1 MSAIY
6 AYALTFIVVYWCI
19 KMETGRSHLGG
30 SVAHSKGK
38 SGESV
43 VTILMF
49 LCGSPRSW
57 ASIERTNHMLVIM
70 GPVSLVVG
78 CQQKLDFSSLL
89 HWLLWERSCVW
100 THESV
105 SYRAID
111 CVGSPF
117 SQRQWI
123 YSNLLTTAR
132 KVTTYGDR
140 LQEAYA
146 GYIWTGVGSVRV
158 VLIGFSPTGCT
169 SIQIVTTL
177 EYK

>member
-1 MSAIY
+1 
-6 AYALTFIVVYWCI
+6 
-19 KMETGRSHLGG
+19 
-30 SVAHSKGK
+30 
-38 SGESV
+38 
-43 VTILMF
+43 
-49 LCGSPRSW
+49 
-57 ASIERTNHMLVIM
+57 MLVIM

-78 CQQKLDFSSLL
+78 CQQKLDFVSLL
-89 HWLLWERSCVW
+89 HWLLWERSWVW
-100 THESV
+100 TRESIN
-105 SYRAID
+105 YRAID
-111 CVGSPF
+111 YVGSP
-117 SQRQWI
+117 SSWRQWI

-169 SIQIVTTL
+169 SIRIIATL

>member
-6 AYALTFIVVYWCI
+6 AYALTFIGVYWCI
-19 KMETGRSHLGG
+19 KMETRRSHLGG

-49 LCGSPRSW
+49 LCGSPRPW

-89 HWLLWERSCVW
+89 HWLLWERSWVW

-105 SYRAID
+105 SYRAMD
-111 CVGSPF
+111 CVRSP
-117 SQRQWI
+117 SSRRQWI

-132 KVTTYGDR
+132 KVTTYGDH

-146 GYIWTGVGSVRV
+146 GHIWTGVGSIHV
-158 VLIGFSPTGCT
+158 VLIGFFPTGCT
-169 SIQIVTTL
+169 SIRIVVTL